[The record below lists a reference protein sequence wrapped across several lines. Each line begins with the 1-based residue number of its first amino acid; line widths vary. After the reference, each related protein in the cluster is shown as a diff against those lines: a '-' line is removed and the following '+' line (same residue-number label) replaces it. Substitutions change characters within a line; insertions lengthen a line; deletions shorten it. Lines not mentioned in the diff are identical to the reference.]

1 MTVEATAETVE
12 AAQKLITFGDWFTG
26 GEATFGL
33 LAAQVGLAAVNLFVL
48 LWLTKWVCSILIEL
62 TRRKGGTK

>member
-1 MTVEATAETVE
+1 MTVEATVETAEAV
-12 AAQKLITFGDWFTG
+12 QHVITFGDWFTG
-26 GEATFGL
+26 GHATFGM
-33 LAAQVGLAAVNLFVL
+33 LAAQVGFAAVNLFVL